1 MGLDRKYNNVNTAII
16 HSRIIYTLNKNT
28 MTLAGK
34 RRNHPGIRNGSRY
47 LEKKNH
53 KRTFFEKMYSVAKIY
68 EHILHIK

>member
-34 RRNHPGIRNGSRY
+34 RRNHPGIRNGGRY
-47 LEKKNH
+47 LEKK
-53 KRTFFEKMYSVAKIY
+53 S
-68 EHILHIK
+68 

>member
-34 RRNHPGIRNGSRY
+34 RRNHPGIRNGGRY
-47 LEKKNH
+47 LEKKIIKELFL
-53 KRTFFEKMYSVAKIY
+53 KRCIQ
-68 EHILHIK
+68 